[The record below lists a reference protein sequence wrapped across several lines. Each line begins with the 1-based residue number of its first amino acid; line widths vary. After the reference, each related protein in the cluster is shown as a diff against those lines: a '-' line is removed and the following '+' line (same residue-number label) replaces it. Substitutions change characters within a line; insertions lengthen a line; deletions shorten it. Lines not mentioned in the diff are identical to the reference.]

1 MAHTNTFSTTAPL
14 DNSQLGKGAEEM
26 RKAKLDIKERMAVD
40 HVMENNLYPA
50 VAGGDGQHNQITL
63 VNKATDPTLI
73 TGTAILYAKS
83 DGLYF
88 RNSSGIVKII

>member
-1 MAHTNTFSTTAPL
+1 MAHTNSFSTTAPL
-14 DNSQLGKGAEEM
+14 DDSQLGKGAEAM

-40 HVMENNLYPA
+40 HVMENNLDPA
-50 VAGGDGQHNQITL
+50 VAGGDGQHNKVTL

-73 TGTAILYAKS
+73 TGTAVLYAKS